1 MGSEQCVPSP
11 PAPQV
16 VTDPEDQTVTSGQSV
31 ALTAAATGSQNPT
44 VQWLSGANGSHDYV
58 HAGSTA
64 VVQTTTGPRSPGCRS
79 VRTRTPTPLRA
90 TSAPLTGL
98 PRGQW
103 RLRRRQERHRHAGI
117 GADEH
122 RFRRHH
128 SLRHVDTA
136 GSHLFHPRH
145 HQLRGECRRR
155 RCDGDIHDPGLT
167 FRPERERACSRSRS
181 RRAARRHRRTIQPP
195 PATVSSWV
203 CRSRRSTSSVVSD
216 LSAVASGRKGARHDP
231 ARSPR

>member
-167 FRPERERACSRSRS
+167 FRPEREEGLLQEPEPTCRP
-181 RRAARRHRRTIQPP
+181 AAPP
-195 PATVSSWV
+195 
-203 CRSRRSTSSVVSD
+203 D
-216 LSAVASGRKGARHDP
+216 DP
-231 ARSPR
+231 APAGHGIVVGVPVPSLDQLGRLRPVGRGIRPEGSPT